1 MRVETVL
8 RSNGLYSVRAIETL
22 TDTEGKVASRVVYTA
37 IQVYDFTSGKI
48 LIEFATS
55 EFAKDVPEDVKKKL
69 AEVLE
74 YISKEF

>member
-1 MRVETVL
+1 MRIETVV
-8 RSNGLYSVRAIETL
+8 RGNGLYSLRAIETL
-22 TDTEGKVASRVVYTA
+22 TDTEGKIVSKVIYTA
-37 IQVYDFTSGKI
+37 VQVYDFTSGKI
-48 LIEFATS
+48 LVEFATS